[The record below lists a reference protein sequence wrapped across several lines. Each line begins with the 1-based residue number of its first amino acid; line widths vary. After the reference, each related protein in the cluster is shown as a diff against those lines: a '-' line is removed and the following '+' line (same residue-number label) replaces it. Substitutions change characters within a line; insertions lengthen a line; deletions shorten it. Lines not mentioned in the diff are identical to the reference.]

1 MNVLIV
7 HAHYEPRSFTGAMKD
22 TAADTLRAL
31 GHQVEVSDLREMNFD
46 PVAKKSDFLAP
57 KSDDYTVYSLE
68 QRHGWANHT
77 IAPDIAAEVD
87 KLLRADLLILNFPVF
102 WFSVPAIMKGWI
114 DRVFLSG
121 VCFGGREFYDC
132 GRLRGKRALVCA
144 TIGGREHMFGPDGIH
159 GPIEHMLQHLLRG
172 TLGYV
177 GMDVL
182 PPYIAWHVPYIDDA
196 ARRQILGDYRGQLQQ
211 LDSVQPLAMPSLSD
225 YDSVMRPLRPDAST
239 PSRETNLP

>member
-7 HAHYEPRSFTGAMKD
+7 HAHYEPRSFTCAMKD
-22 TAADTLRAL
+22 QAVETLRDQR
-31 GHQVEVSDLREMNFD
+31 HQVEVLDLREMNFD

-57 KSDDYTVYSLE
+57 KREDYTVYSLE
-68 QRHGWANHT
+68 QRHGWSTHT
-77 IAPDIAAEVD
+77 IAADIAAEVE

-121 VCFGGREFYDC
+121 VCFGGREFYDR
-132 GRLRGKRALVCA
+132 GRLVGKRALVCA
-144 TIGGREHMFGPDGIH
+144 TIGGREYMFGPNGVH
-159 GPIEHMLQHLLRG
+159 GPIETMLQHLLRG

-182 PPYIAWHVPYIDDA
+182 PPYMAWHVPYIDEPD
-196 ARRQILGDYRGQLQQ
+196 RRRILEHYRGHLQH

-225 YDSVMRPLRPDAST
+225 YDSVMRPLRCKPAESI
-239 PSRETNLP
+239 